1 MKANLVRLLVA
12 FSTAI
17 PTLAVALPD
26 LVVKKIRL
34 VKDCKIE
41 ITIANRGRTGVPAA
55 GYHRTRGVAIQMYKG
70 AKPWGG
76 IRLFAVDPSRKL
88 MQPRSTVRFIWF
100 PNAAN
105 LNLGQGI
112 HLLKVTVDNNNAVRE
127 SNEGNNTRVKRV
139 KCRQRGGRGRPDLVI
154 RNILLD
160 RKCNVVVQVRNIG
173 RGKVPN
179 RVWTVH
185 KPTSSSVYLT
195 INGRGWGGATIWKFN
210 PSKSLQPAG
219 GGATYRSTL
228 KVTGTAAVKATIDHT
243 KQVAESNESNNAM
256 TKRLSC
262 RKPGKLPDLGMYG
275 FLKIGKFK
283 KLVKWNGTVVLTKQD
298 ARLISGGKPAFD
310 IFYSYREYNGVAA
323 SGFANKIF
331 LNGKLVSQQTNQSVG
346 AKQIK
351 PIHTQAYLAKSGRL
365 QIKVDAD
372 NNVNESR
379 ENNNFHFYVN
389 IILKGF

>member
-1 MKANLVRLLVA
+1 MKNNLVRLLVA
-12 FSTAI
+12 FFTTM
-17 PTLAVALPD
+17 PTIAMALPD
-26 LVVKKIRL
+26 LVVQNIRL
-34 VKDCKIE
+34 IKDCKIE
-41 ITIANRGRTGVPAA
+41 VTIANRGRTGVPAR
-55 GYHRTRGVAIQMYKG
+55 GYHRTRGVAIQMYRG

-76 IRLFAVDPSRKL
+76 IRLFAVDPGKKL
-88 MQPRSTVRFIWF
+88 MKPRSVVRFIWF
-100 PNAAN
+100 PRAAN
-105 LNLGQGI
+105 LNLRPGI
-112 HLLKVTVDNNNAVRE
+112 HPLKVTVDNNNAVRE
-127 SNEGNNTRVKRV
+127 SNEGNNTLAKRV
-139 KCRQRGGRGRPDLVI
+139 VCRRGGGGRPDLVI

-160 RKCNVVVQVRNIG
+160 RSCNVVVQVRNIG

-179 RVWTVH
+179 KVWTVH
-185 KPTSSSVYLT
+185 KPTSSSVYLR

-219 GGATYRSTL
+219 GGATYRSKL

-243 KQVAESNESNNAM
+243 KQVAESNEGNNAM
-256 TKRLSC
+256 IKRLIC

-283 KLVKWNGTVVLTKQD
+283 KLVKWNGTVVLTKKD
-298 ARLISGGKPAFD
+298 AHLISGGKPAFD

-346 AKQIK
+346 PKQIK

-372 NNVNESR
+372 NNVKESR
-379 ENNNFHFYVN
+379 EDNNFHFYVN
-389 IILKGF
+389 IVLKGF